1 MRKALCFFI
10 AMVIAAS
17 SAAPAA
23 MAQSADRRFETLANN
38 FIQELLR
45 RNPETATGLGD
56 HRYDNRLDDYSR
68 AGRESDLRFARET
81 LNALNRI
88 NFNRLN
94 PQNRVDARILRTQ
107 LESQIFR
114 IGTLREYEW
123 NPLVYNIGGAVYS
136 LVARNFAPLP
146 DRLRNVKERLRAIPT
161 VLQQARLNLRN
172 PPRIHTETA
181 ILQNGGN
188 INLIREELNQFISQ
202 APQMQAELA
211 PAQAEAVRALEEYGR
226 WLQNDLLP
234 RSTGDFRIGDAKFR
248 QKLRF
253 SLDSDLTKE
262 QILQRAMTDLRQ
274 TQDQMYEV
282 ALPLHRRFFPDVTD
296 HSALNDR
303 RRVVRAVLNR
313 LSDSRPTN
321 DTIVRLA
328 NESMERTTRFVRENN
343 IVTVPDDPVRIIV
356 MPEFQRGV
364 AVAYCDSAGP
374 LERVNET
381 FYAISPTPRDWTPR
395 RVESFYRE
403 YNNYMVENLTVHE
416 AMPGHYLQIAH
427 SNRFRAPTMIRAI
440 FGSGTF
446 TEGWATY
453 AEQVMVEQGYG
464 GPEVRM
470 QQLKMRLRLI
480 INAILDQ
487 KVHTENMTEREAMD
501 LMMNEGFQEE
511 GEAAGKWRRAA
522 LTSTQLS
529 TYYVG
534 NIEMNDIRR
543 AYMARAGRNYNM
555 KTFHDALLSFGS
567 PSPKYAREL
576 MGL

>member
-1 MRKALCFFI
+1 MRKALCFLI
-10 AMVIAAS
+10 AMVITAS
-17 SAAPAA
+17 SAAPVS
-23 MAQSADRRFETLANN
+23 AQSLDRRFETLANN

-45 RNPETATGLGD
+45 RNPETATALGD

-68 AGRESDLRFARET
+68 SGRESDLRFARET

-88 NFNRLN
+88 NFNRLSA
-94 PQNRVDARILRTQ
+94 QNRVDARILRTQ
-107 LESQIFR
+107 LEAQIFR
-114 IGTLREYEW
+114 IETLREYEW
-123 NPLVYNIGGAVYS
+123 NPLVYNVGGAIYA

-146 DRLRNVKERLRAIPT
+146 ERLRNVKERLRAIPT

-188 INLIREELNQFISQ
+188 INLIREELNQFIGQ

-211 PAQAEAVRALEEYGR
+211 LAQAEAVRALEEYGR
-226 WLQNDLLP
+226 WLQTDLLP
-234 RSTGDFRIGDAKFR
+234 RSNGDFRIGDAKFR

-262 QILQRAMTDLRQ
+262 QILQRAMADLRQ

-296 HSALNDR
+296 QSALNDR

-328 NESMERTTRFVRENN
+328 NESMERTTRFVREHN

-381 FYAISPTPRDWTPR
+381 FYAISPTPRDWTPQ

-453 AEQVMVEQGYG
+453 AEQVMVERGYG

-480 INAILDQ
+480 INSILDQ

-543 AYMARAGRNYNM
+543 AYMVRAGRNFNM
-555 KTFHDALLSFGS
+555 KTFHDTLLSFGS